1 MGDLACACLGL
12 FSLAI
17 VGISPGRGPD
27 ASVSCFSLACRRRVL
42 PLPGLNSECGLLRT
56 KKGSPH
62 RPGLGLET
70 GNAASGI

>member
-27 ASVSCFSLACRRRVL
+27 ALRFVFLACMPQTCAAFAWIEQRVWV
-42 PLPGLNSECGLLRT
+42 T
-56 KKGSPH
+56 AH
-62 RPGLGLET
+62 
-70 GNAASGI
+70 